1 MTSGIPL
8 PVEGPAP
15 FRRASSRRAALANAE
30 PQAMDGLDIPN
41 DNPDIGFFEIGAR
54 YKGFYSNLISPACW
68 NQRFLPEHHP

>member
-54 YKGFYSNLISPACW
+54 
-68 NQRFLPEHHP
+68 